1 MRSRP
6 THSGPDREISP
17 PEEEYEPASRVA
29 RKAVSRSDAGEGV
42 HELLAEP
49 PRAAVVDPTA
59 RALPSEN
66 AAVAYHVGRTLAG
79 RYQIERWIGE
89 GSMGAIVAARH
100 LGLDERVAIK
110 FIRSELRRD
119 PLAIARF
126 AREAKALAQ
135 VKSDHVTRVLDVGVS
150 LELGPF
156 IVLEHLEGRDLAQ
169 LLHDEGALPAAR
181 AVDYILQACEAL
193 AAAHRAGIIHRDI
206 KPENLF
212 LARIDEADSIK
223 VLDFGIS
230 TGPLEGRIFG
240 GPLSHRKLPDTLL
253 GTPLYM
259 APERVRNEPTVD
271 QRADIWSLGAVLYE
285 LITARTLYVG
295 ESPLEICAR
304 VLERDPVPMEL
315 GAHEASPELA
325 AVIARC
331 LHKDP
336 AARFRD
342 VGELGLALQPF
353 APAREPFYGRR
364 TQPLRLPVS
373 EPNAATPTAT
383 PAPPRSRPLPA
394 LGGTAL
400 GAPPAL
406 SLLPS
411 TLRGRGVHWPSR
423 SSSPIL
429 RRWAGFGAAAVI
441 ACSVAYAWVASPLPV
456 PRGPAERRLGARPAL
471 DPPAPAQTPA
481 TNGRRPA
488 MPLEPSDGPTLS
500 ARAAV
505 ASPVAAAPV
514 APEATSSSA
523 ERSGGVPPERRAA
536 HVPRPALPGRPL
548 ETRSARRDATPMP
561 LPVVA
566 EQPAGAPPEPIT
578 GRVRLVDATD
588 RVTLVDDHPAVLRG
602 RASRLD

>member
-1 MRSRP
+1 MRSRA
-6 THSGPDREISP
+6 TRSGPERGISS
-17 PEEEYEPASRVA
+17 PEDEHEPASRVA
-29 RKAVSRSDAGEGV
+29 RKAVSRSEAEEGAD
-42 HELLAEP
+42 ELLQGP
-49 PRAAVVDPTA
+49 PRAAVVAPA
-59 RALPSEN
+59 AGALVAEN

-89 GSMGAIVAARH
+89 GSMGAVVAARH

-119 PLAIARF
+119 PLAISRF

-135 VKSDHVTRVLDVGVS
+135 VKSDHITRVLDVGVS

-156 IVLEHLEGRDLAQ
+156 IVLEHLEGRDLGQ
-169 LLHDEGALPAAR
+169 LLHDDGPLPAAR

-240 GPLSHRKLPDTLL
+240 GPLSQRKLPDTLL

-259 APERVRNEPTVD
+259 APERVRNEPGVD

-295 ESPLEICAR
+295 DSPLEICAR
-304 VLERDPVPMEL
+304 VLERAPVPIDL

-336 AARFRD
+336 AARYRD

-364 TQPLRLPVS
+364 TQPLRLP
-373 EPNAATPTAT
+373 EPEAATPTA
-383 PAPPRSRPLPA
+383 PVVQARPRPLPPQ
-394 LGGTAL
+394 GGTAR
-400 GAPPAL
+400 GAPAL
-406 SLLPS
+406 APLPPRQ
-411 TLRGRGVHWPSR
+411 RGRGLRWPIHPSL
-423 SSSPIL
+423 PN
-429 RRWAGFGAAAVI
+429 RWRWPRFGAAAVA
-441 ACSVAYAWVASPLPV
+441 ACSVAYAWMATVLPV
-456 PRGPAERRLGARPAL
+456 SQAPAERHLGARPAL
-471 DPPAPAQTPA
+471 SHPPPQAA
-481 TNGRRPA
+481 TNGARPD
-488 MPLEPSDGPTLS
+488 MPGERSDGARRS
-500 ARAAV
+500 APAAV
-505 ASPVAAAPV
+505 ALPVQAAP
-514 APEATSSSA
+514 AEATPAGAAATSSNDM
-523 ERSGGVPPERRAA
+523 RSGGVGSERRKAR
-536 HVPRPALPGRPL
+536 VPRPALEKRPA
-548 ETRSARRDATPMP
+548 ARDTTPMP
-561 LPVVA
+561 LPEIA
-566 EQPAGAPPEPIT
+566 EQPAAKAPRERVT

-588 RVTLVDDHPAVLRG
+588 RVTLVDDDPAVARG